1 MVAHSRFHRLAALYM
16 ALAATGVALC
26 LSVAVA
32 WHRVPVLWEQVLGAA
47 VAVLVTLGVHLLP
60 ALANA
65 LIRTVRGGIQA
76 AAWCLGVGLLWLVG
90 MAWVLYGHATFMLEV
105 QANAGL
111 ARVDAAAMMSE
122 MSNSI
127 PFPPSRGLAEI
138 AQETTQLVTEQSKLA
153 TTPCETR
160 CISLQAKRTTLA
172 ARLDALSVEA
182 GEVRRWQA
190 ERERQEQRVAH
201 ERERSDA
208 ARDDAV
214 MRAVA
219 EWVGVPVATLNWIMA
234 LGLAIFFEGFA
245 ALCWTLALFQLEPR
259 VPASVTPVEQAV
271 TSEVR
276 DGDDGY
282 QARAPDVPAMDSDA
296 DSSYEAR
303 LCRAR
308 LAVQSGQLACTV
320 RAVRRYLG
328 CGSDTAS
335 AICKALSSA

>member
-1 MVAHSRFHRLAALYM
+1 M

-76 AAWCLGVGLLWLVG
+76 AWCLGVGSLWLVG
-90 MAWVLYGHATFMLEV
+90 MAWVLYGHATFMLGV
-105 QANAGL
+105 QANAAQ
-111 ARVDAAAMMSE
+111 ARVDAAAVRSE

-138 AQETTQLVTEQSKLA
+138 AQETVQLVTEQSRLA
-153 TTPCETR
+153 AIPCETR
-160 CISLQAKRTTLA
+160 CVTLQAKRTTLA

-190 ERERQEQRVAH
+190 ERERREQRVAL
-201 ERERSDA
+201 EQERSDA

-214 MRAVA
+214 MAAVA
-219 EWVGVPVATLNWIMA
+219 GWVGVPVATLNWIMA

-245 ALCWTLALFQLEPR
+245 ALCWTLALLQLESR
-259 VPASVTPVEQAV
+259 VPASVTPAEQAV
-271 TSEVR
+271 TGEVR
-276 DGDDGY
+276 DGDDGCR
-282 QARAPDVPAMDSDA
+282 ARVHGVPAIDSDA

-308 LAVQSGQLACTV
+308 LAVQSGQLVCTV

-335 AICKALSSA
+335 AICKALSNA